1 VELVKKLDV
10 ELIMRGST
18 GIDNSDQE
26 LVYVARRVLRMPIV
40 FSNEIF
46 K

>member
-1 VELVKKLDV
+1 MELVRKLDV
-10 ELIMRGST
+10 ELIMMGST

-26 LVYVARRVLRMPIV
+26 LVHVARRVLRMPIV

>member
-1 VELVKKLDV
+1 ME
-10 ELIMRGST
+10 ST

-26 LVYVARRVLRMPIV
+26 LVHVARRVLRMHIV